1 MATNQ
6 AVKGSNLS
14 RRATLKKRCVPQ
26 EFVERAGMSV
36 LYPEGGRDILTDMQ
50 NGVIKG

>member
-1 MATNQ
+1 MAANQ
-6 AVKGSNLS
+6 AVGSSNLS
-14 RRATLKKRCVPQ
+14 ERATLKKRCVPQ